1 MRYTLSSI
9 QYKEFF
15 SADTYFNDIYYGPVL
30 LPDLEFIKW
39 EYEIDDKGNKV
50 RLIRHDDDIEK
61 INRKILWAWNKYKK
75 DLLSGKG
82 MEKYYFR
89 FHVKGKRIVHK
100 RVTDNILKYCIEK
113 SNHAFCSI
121 IKSGVVNDQIERIK
135 ERLLIYYTSH
145 EGKGPIFLYMDSKL
159 DPAEV
164 IECAIRQNRKK
175 PAPSIGCYRIDLRVM
190 YSIGLLYYQEKKK
203 KKLTMN

>member
-15 SADTYFNDIYYGPVL
+15 SADTYFNDIFYGPIL

-39 EYEIDDKGNKV
+39 EYEIDDRGNKV
-50 RLIRHDDDIEK
+50 RLIRHDGDIEK
-61 INRKILWAWNKYKK
+61 INHKIQWTWNKYKK

-89 FHVKGKRIVHK
+89 FHVKCKRIVHK
-100 RVTDNILKYCIEK
+100 IVTENILKYCIEK
-113 SNHAFCSI
+113 SDKAFCSI
-121 IKSGVVNDQIERIK
+121 IKSGVVNDQIKILK
-135 ERLLIYYTSH
+135 ENLHIYYTSH
-145 EGKGPIFLYMDSKL
+145 EEGKGPIFLYMDSKL

-164 IECAIRQNRKK
+164 IECAIRQNSKK
-175 PAPSIGCYRIDLRVM
+175 PAPSIGCDRIDLIVM

-203 KKLTMN
+203 LTMY